1 MMGQKV
7 RDVMTYRPVCLPADA
22 PVAKAARVM
31 RDQAIGDVL
40 VTKDE
45 VLCGLVTDR
54 DIVVRAVA
62 EARDPYSTPLG
73 ALCTSDLV
81 TARPDQDVEEVMR
94 LMRERAVRRVP
105 VVVDGRPVGIVSL
118 GDMAL
123 DRYPSSPLSEISGA
137 PPNG

>member
-1 MMGQKV
+1 
-7 RDVMTYRPVCLPADA
+7 MTHRPICLPADA
-22 PVAKAARVM
+22 PVSKAARLM

-40 VTKDE
+40 VTRDDR
-45 VLCGLVTDR
+45 LCGLVTDR

-62 EARDPYSTPLG
+62 EARDADSTPLG

-81 TARPDQDVEEVMR
+81 TARPDQDVEDVIR

-123 DRYPSSPLSEISGA
+123 ENRPSSPLSEISGA

>member
-1 MMGQKV
+1 
-7 RDVMTYRPVCLPADA
+7 MTHRPVCLPADA
-22 PVAKAARVM
+22 PVSKAARLM

-40 VTKDE
+40 VTRDDR
-45 VLCGLVTDR
+45 LCGLVTDR

-62 EARDPYSTPLG
+62 EARDADSTPLG

-81 TARPDQDVEEVMR
+81 TARPDQDVEDVIR
-94 LMRERAVRRVP
+94 LMRERAVRRLP

-123 DRYPSSPLSEISGA
+123 ENRPSSPLSEISGA

>member
-1 MMGQKV
+1 MSQKV
-7 RDVMTYRPVCLPADA
+7 RDVMTHRPICLPADA
-22 PVAKAARVM
+22 SVSKAARLM

-40 VTKDE
+40 VTKDDQ
-45 VLCGLVTDR
+45 LCGVVTDR

-62 EARDPYSTPLG
+62 EDRDAESTPLG
-73 ALCTSDLV
+73 TLCTSELV
-81 TARPDQDVEEVMR
+81 TVRPDQNADEVVR

-105 VVVDGRPVGIVSL
+105 VVEGGRPVGIVSL

-123 DRYPSSPLSEISGA
+123 EREPSSPLSEISGA